1 MENNK
6 ITQEYT
12 LFTPVQNII
21 RWLQIGVLNI
31 MCLDFGY
38 HFGLIQGKA
47 SLLNDEY
54 ILETANTV
62 VIIVPY
68 LLLAGAL
75 LAIQSVFRRY
85 EVKREIMRITQQE
98 RVERQMKLDR
108 DRSFLSLDDEI
119 IKGYSRG
126 NREDIDISLAD
137 IYRPTVRQD

>member
-12 LFTPVQNII
+12 LFTPIQNII

-31 MCLDFGY
+31 MCLD
-38 HFGLIQGKA
+38 FGLIQGKA